1 MNFRE
6 LCNCFKQTA
15 CVVSIEKEEKNNRE
29 IRIVD
34 GNDVYV
40 NSFNSDFYA
49 KHVFIPNSIYTD
61 YLEKNLNF
69 EEYCYRSAIKKELLH
84 SYAYPE
90 HFHAW
95 MHMLFIPIECED
107 EKLAYCLY
115 IMEIND
121 VFNPELHS
129 AGRDDNF
136 HLFPFLVAEQPFG
149 NGGGDRDFH
158 LLQVRLC
165 FRHDGVDKFPLVGQI
180 GDLDG

>member
-1 MNFRE
+1 MMNFRE

-49 KHVFIPNSIYTD
+49 KHVFVPNSIYTD

-90 HFHAW
+90 HFHVCICYSFQ
-95 MHMLFIPIECED
+95 LNVKTKSLPIV
-107 EKLAYCLY
+107 Y
-115 IMEIND
+115 I
-121 VFNPELHS
+121 S
-129 AGRDDNF
+129 W
-136 HLFPFLVAEQPFG
+136 
-149 NGGGDRDFH
+149 
-158 LLQVRLC
+158 
-165 FRHDGVDKFPLVGQI
+165 K
-180 GDLDG
+180 